1 MTRTLEG
8 KVAIVTGASRGIG
21 AAIARDMARR
31 GAAVVP
37 AARDAAALG
46 ALAREI
52 KVGGGRVAAVPT
64 DVSRP
69 GDVARMVD
77 AALARFG
84 RLDVAVNNAAG
95 GGHGPAPL
103 PDVDDD
109 AFRDALDVTLVGVFA
124 CLRREMAA
132 MTGGGAI
139 VNIGSTAGLE
149 GVGGLAATSPPS
161 TGWRA
166 SRAWR
171 HWTARPAGSA

>member
-77 AALARFG
+77 AARRASAAWTSRSTT
-84 RLDVAVNNAAG
+84 RRAAG
-95 GGHGPAPL
+95 TAPRRC
-103 PDVDDD
+103 PTSTTTRS
-109 AFRDALDVTLVGVFA
+109 ATRWTSRWWA
-124 CLRREMAA
+124 C
-132 MTGGGAI
+132 
-139 VNIGSTAGLE
+139 
-149 GVGGLAATSPPS
+149 
-161 TGWRA
+161 
-166 SRAWR
+166 SRACAARWR
-171 HWTARPAGSA
+171 R